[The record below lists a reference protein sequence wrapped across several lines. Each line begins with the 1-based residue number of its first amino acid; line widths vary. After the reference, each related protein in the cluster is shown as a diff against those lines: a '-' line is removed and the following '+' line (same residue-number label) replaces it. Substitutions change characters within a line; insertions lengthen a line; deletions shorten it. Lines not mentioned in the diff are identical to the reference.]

1 MKKQNLWLASLSL
14 LILCNG
20 CGLLPKEAELPR
32 APVVHEVEDVEHA
45 VTTVMRGDIIVSK
58 NVACQYKP
66 ARVESLAFSVSGEY
80 IRGFFVQPG
89 DAVEPGDL
97 LGELVMDDL
106 QEQKAEQDWQLKKLE
121 LEHEHTLELQ
131 DLDLRKADA
140 AIEQASGSDAK
151 KQARKNKERT
161 EQRYEEQ
168 LKQQEDDLLIQKER
182 IEELEEQIRGRQIYA
197 SISGSVTRVKVL
209 NDGDVSKELEKVV
222 TISDVNSSAFLVTG
236 EDAALFKVGDE
247 VLIKYGDEEHEAI
260 VVDPKELGLD
270 GDPETAYFSLRI
282 PDPALEEGTK
292 GVVNI
297 VLEKAENVLYV
308 KSGTIKKAGDQSVVY
323 YLDEEGMKRIKEVE
337 TGLDNGT
344 YVEIVSGLEEGEEII
359 DE

>member
-1 MKKQNLWLASLSL
+1 MKTQNLWLASLSL

-121 LEHEHTLELQ
+121 LKSMLLKIYLPSLQKIPQHFFLILSLNKKLLHTL
-131 DLDLRKADA
+131 K
-140 AIEQASGSDAK
+140 
-151 KQARKNKERT
+151 
-161 EQRYEEQ
+161 
-168 LKQQEDDLLIQKER
+168 LKLI
-182 IEELEEQIRGRQIYA
+182 
-197 SISGSVTRVKVL
+197 
-209 NDGDVSKELEKVV
+209 
-222 TISDVNSSAFLVTG
+222 
-236 EDAALFKVGDE
+236 
-247 VLIKYGDEEHEAI
+247 
-260 VVDPKELGLD
+260 
-270 GDPETAYFSLRI
+270 
-282 PDPALEEGTK
+282 
-292 GVVNI
+292 
-297 VLEKAENVLYV
+297 
-308 KSGTIKKAGDQSVVY
+308 
-323 YLDEEGMKRIKEVE
+323 
-337 TGLDNGT
+337 
-344 YVEIVSGLEEGEEII
+344 
-359 DE
+359 

>member
-1 MKKQNLWLASLSL
+1 MKKRNLWLAFMILLLS
-14 LILCNG
+14 CNG
-20 CGLLPKEAELPR
+20 CGLLPQEPDLPR
-32 APVVHEVEDVEHA
+32 APVVSEVEDVEHA
-45 VTTVMRGDIIVSK
+45 VTTVMRGDVIMSV

-80 IRGFFVQPG
+80 IRCFFVQPG

-106 QEQKAEQDWQLKKLE
+106 EEQKADEDWKLKKLE
-121 LEHEHTLELQ
+121 LEHEHTLAFQ

-140 AIEQASGSDAK
+140 AIDLASGSDAR
-151 KQARKNKERT
+151 KQARQNRERT
-161 EQRYEEQ
+161 EERYAEL
-168 LKQQEDDLLIQKER
+168 LKEQEDELLIQSER
-182 IEELEEQIRGRQIYA
+182 IKELEEKIRGRQIYA

-209 NDGDVSKELEKVV
+209 NDGDVSKELEKVI

-247 VLIKYGDEEHEAI
+247 VLIKYGEEEHEA
-260 VVDPKELGLD
+260 VAVDPKDLGLK
-270 GDPETAYFSLRI
+270 GDPETAYFSLHI

-292 GVVNI
+292 GVINVI
-297 VLEKAENVLYV
+297 LEKAEDVLYV

-323 YLDEEGMKRIKEVE
+323 YLDEEGMKKIKEVE

-344 YVEIVSGLEEGEEII
+344 YVEIISGLEEGEEIV